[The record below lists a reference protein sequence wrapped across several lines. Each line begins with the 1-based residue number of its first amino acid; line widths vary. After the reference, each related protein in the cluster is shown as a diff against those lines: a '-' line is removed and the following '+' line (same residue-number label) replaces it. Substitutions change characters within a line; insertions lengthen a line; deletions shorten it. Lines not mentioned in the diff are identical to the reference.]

1 MTFFVLY
8 FNYNGDNMNVY
19 NKKINDVFEEF
30 STNQNGLKENEIE
43 NRLLKYGRNEIEE
56 AKKKSKIAR
65 FLEQFNDMMI
75 IILIIVAII
84 MWAYGFLVT
93 HEYTDTI
100 VIAIVVLLNAIM
112 GYVQEQKAEVTLE
125 GLKKYASR
133 TCRVK
138 RDGEIKIV
146 NSDTIVP
153 GDIIILEAGDKI
165 PADARII
172 DETNLKVDESPL
184 TGESVAV
191 RKMNKTLKGKH
202 EIQEQYNMLFSG
214 CNIVNGVAEAIVV
227 RTGMDTELGKIAT
240 TLNVPYEV
248 STPLQLKIK
257 EISKKITI
265 LVFIVIIFM
274 FFYGVISGYKL
285 MEIIMLCVSLAVAA
299 IPEGLPAVITIA
311 LSSGTASLARKKT
324 IVRQMSAVETLGS
337 TDIICSDKTGTIT
350 QNKMQV
356 KQTIITDGEMF
367 NYIACLANETIVD
380 ENEFFGDP
388 TETCLFD
395 YLKKRNINPVKLKDE
410 NERIYLAPFDS
421 ERKMMSSLNSIYGK
435 NYLLTKGSLENLLD
449 KCKFIKIKNSVKKI
463 TKSDIEQIKEDEL
476 KMASCA
482 LRVIGFA
489 YKEIKKNIT
498 EAEDLLD
505 EEDNL
510 IYVGM
515 VGIIDPPRT
524 NVKFSVKNCKKAG
537 IRPVMITGDSL
548 VTACAIAKD
557 VGIIKNFDEGI
568 LGEDLD
574 NYTDEELKEIV
585 KKYNVYA
592 RVNPNHKT
600 RIVKAWQAN
609 GKVVAMTG
617 DGVNDAPAI
626 KKAHVGV
633 GMGITGTEVTKS
645 VADII
650 LLDDSFSTIVT
661 AVEEGRR
668 IFSNIRNNVVY
679 SLSSNFAELFTVLI
693 GMFTGNTILLPIH
706 ILFIDLVT
714 DTIPSICLSFEKSE
728 DKIMEKNPR
737 GIKKPLFTPFV
748 SSCVVYSAIIET
760 IFALI
765 TYFVTLNSYGK
776 SVAASLALL
785 SIVVQEIIYAISC
798 RNLKEFTYKQGMFSN
813 KAMNYGLIVVILIE
827 LSVFL
832 TPLGNLIGLVKVE
845 GLLLLKVVLFNF
857 LGFVFYELGKPLLKR
872 LFKD

>member
-1 MTFFVLY
+1 
-8 FNYNGDNMNVY
+8 MNLY
-19 NKKINDVFEEF
+19 NKKVEEIYDNLD
-30 STNQNGLKENEIE
+30 SSCDGLSQKDIE
-43 NRLLKYGRNEIEE
+43 KRLLKYGRNEILE
-56 AKKKSKIAR
+56 AKKKTKFQR

-75 IILIIVAII
+75 IILIVVAII
-84 MWAYGFLVT
+84 MGIYGLLVT

-100 VIAIVVLLNAIM
+100 VIGVVVLLNAIM
-112 GYVQEQKAEVTLE
+112 GFIQEEKAEVTLE
-125 GLKKYASR
+125 GLKKYAASN
-133 TCRVK
+133 CKVK

-146 NSDTIVP
+146 NSEIIVP
-153 GDIIILEAGDKI
+153 GDIIILEAGDKV

-184 TGESVAV
+184 TGESVPV
-191 RKMNKTLKGKH
+191 KKMNKILRGKH
-202 EIQEQYNMLFSG
+202 ELQEQYNMLFSG

-227 RTGMDTELGKIAT
+227 KTGMETELGKIAT
-240 TLNVPYEV
+240 SLNVPYEV

-265 LVFIVIIFM
+265 LVFIIIIFM
-274 FFYGVISGYKL
+274 FFYGVFNGYKL

-356 KQTIITDGEMF
+356 KETIISDEEMF
-367 NYIACLANETIVD
+367 NYIAALANETIVD
-380 ENEFFGDP
+380 DNEFFGDP
-388 TETCLFD
+388 TETCLFEF
-395 YLKKRNINPVKLKDE
+395 LKKKKVNPIKIRE
-410 NERIYLAPFDS
+410 QNERLFVAPFDS
-421 ERKMMSSLNSIYGK
+421 ERKMMSTVNLINGK
-435 NYLLTKGSLENLLD
+435 KYLLTKGSLENLLD
-449 KCKFIKIKNSVKKI
+449 KCKAIKIKNLVKKI
-463 TKSDIEQIKEDEL
+463 SKSDIEQIREDEL
-476 KMASCA
+476 KMAKCA

-489 YKEIKKNIT
+489 YKEVKNKIND
-498 EAEDLLD
+498 AEDLLD
-505 EEDNL
+505 EEDDL

-524 NVKFSVKNCKKAG
+524 NVKTSVKECKKAG
-537 IRPVMITGDSL
+537 IRPIMITGDSL
-548 VTACAIAKD
+548 ITACAIAKD
-557 VGIIKNFDEGI
+557 VGIIKDESEGI
-568 LGEDLD
+568 LGSDLD
-574 NYTDEELKEIV
+574 EYTDEELKEIV

-609 GKVVAMTG
+609 DKVVAMTG

-626 KKAHVGV
+626 KEAHVGV

-668 IFSNIRNNVVY
+668 IFANIRNNVVY

-693 GMFTGNTILLPIH
+693 GMFTGHTILLPIH

-728 DKIMEKNPR
+728 DKIMEKKPR
-737 GIKKPLFTPFV
+737 GIDKPIFTPFV
-748 SSCVVYSAIIET
+748 SACVVYSAVIET

-765 TYFVTLNSYGK
+765 TYFVTLNSYGA

-798 RNLKEFTYKQGMFSN
+798 RNLKEYTYKQGMFSN
-813 KAMNYGLIVVILIE
+813 KAMNYGLLIVVIIE
-827 LSVFL
+827 LIVFL
-832 TPLGNLIGLVKVE
+832 TPIGSLIGLVKLE
-845 GLLLLKVVLFNF
+845 GTLLIKVALFNLF
-857 LGFVFYELGKPLLKR
+857 GFIFYEIGKPILKR

>member
-30 STNQNGLKENEIE
+30 DTNQNGLKENEIE
-43 NRLLKYGRNEIEE
+43 KRLLKYGRNEIEE
-56 AKKKSKIAR
+56 AKKKSKITR

-84 MWAYGFLVT
+84 MGIYGFLVT

-100 VIAIVVLLNAIM
+100 VILIVVLLNAIM

-133 TCRVK
+133 TCKVK

-146 NSDTIVP
+146 KSDIIVP

-214 CNIVNGVAEAIVV
+214 CNIVNGVAEAVVV
-227 RTGMDTELGKIAT
+227 RTGMNTEIGKIAT

-248 STPLQLKIK
+248 NTPLQLKIK

-265 LVFIVIIFM
+265 LVFIIIIFM

-324 IVRQMSAVETLGS
+324 VVRQMSAVETLGS

-350 QNKMQV
+350 ENKMQV
-356 KQTIITDGEMF
+356 KETIITDEEMF
-367 NYIACLANETIVD
+367 SYIACLANETIID
-380 ENEFFGDP
+380 DNEFFGDP
-388 TETCLFD
+388 TETCLFE
-395 YLKKRNINPVKLKDE
+395 YLKNKNINPIKLKEE
-410 NERIYLAPFDS
+410 NERIYVAPFDS
-421 ERKMMSSLNSIYGK
+421 ERKMMSSLNNIAGK

-449 KCKFIKIKNSVKKI
+449 KCKFIKIKNSVKKL

-476 KMASCA
+476 KMAKCA

-489 YKEIKKNIT
+489 YKEIKNDIV
-498 EAEDLLD
+498 EAEELLD
-505 EEDNL
+505 EENNL

-524 NVKFSVKNCKKAG
+524 NVKSSVKKCQKAG
-537 IRPVMITGDSL
+537 IRPIMITGDSL
-548 VTACAIAKD
+548 MTACAIAKD

-574 NYTDEELKEIV
+574 NFTDEELKKVV

-626 KKAHVGV
+626 KEAHVGV

-650 LLDDSFSTIVT
+650 LLDDSFSTIVI

-679 SLSSNFAELFTVLI
+679 SLSSNFAELFIVLI

-728 DKIMEKNPR
+728 NKIMEKNPR
-737 GIKKPLFTPFV
+737 GIEKPLFTSFV
-748 SSCVVYSAIIET
+748 SSCVIYSAIIET

-765 TYFVTLNSYGK
+765 TYFVTLNIYGNT
-776 SVAASLALL
+776 VAASLALL

-798 RNLKEFTYKQGMFSN
+798 RNLKELTYKQGIFSN
-813 KAMNYGLIVVILIE
+813 KAMNYGLLVVILIE
-827 LSVFL
+827 ILVFI

-845 GLLLLKVVLFNF
+845 ALLLVKVVLFNL
-857 LGFVFYELGKPLLKR
+857 LGFAFYELGKPLLKK